1 MWFKPKDKPKKK
13 EKKTRVEE
21 FEFKPGGYYNID
33 EMKKM
38 FGELKLPREFG
49 GTWDMP
55 KRVIEQLPNPKHN
68 PLREIEEGWTKAMRE
83 RNIQLEETRLRF
95 GIETLSKQYRTEIRM
110 ENTPGGDYLT
120 FSTRDR
126 VYRVSRTFIASA
138 STDILLK
145 NIEEGLGL
153 KKMPGQLVGER
164 ITGKPKSAT
173 DDWAEKWARENS

>member
-1 MWFKPKDKPKKK
+1 MWFKKADKPKKK

-49 GTWDMP
+49 GTWDIPPQRIINHRMDDA
-55 KRVIEQLPNPKHN
+55 KI
-68 PLREIEEGWTKAMRE
+68 
-83 RNIQLEETRLRF
+83 RF
-95 GIETLSKQYRTEIRM
+95 GIETLSKQYRTEIRI

-120 FSTRDR
+120 FRARDR
-126 VYRVSRTFIASA
+126 AYRVSRTFIASTT
-138 STDILLK
+138 TDILLN
-145 NIEEGLGL
+145 NIEDGLMLG
-153 KKMPGQLVGER
+153 KAPGQIVHEK
-164 ITGKPKSAT
+164 IAGKPKSAT